1 MALWKWAS
9 IQSSN
14 STPTMPEGMMAA
26 MTLNHSCHVCFFS
39 PSVFRG
45 ENGLSLWKNR
55 TITARIAPSWMTT
68 SNMLRNSSETFR
80 VMNSFSKIRCPVEE
94 IGSHSVTPSTMPKST
109 AFNSSIKSVSFF
121 QFKESMNKSL
131 SEPSS
136 GEKSLAV
143 SSRRFVH
150 GFLGQHQPLPG
161 FPPLSYPQS
170 AGFSSA
176 TCPFINW
183 GGSLYNLFT
192 RKRKFSL

>member
-1 MALWKWAS
+1 METTVALWKWAS

-80 VMNSFSKIRCPVEE
+80 VMNSFSKIKCPVEE

-121 QFKESMNKSL
+121 QFKAAPTAPRFSAPIIPAKRRIFKCNLSVHKLGWKSL
-131 SEPSS
+131 Q
-136 GEKSLAV
+136 
-143 SSRRFVH
+143 FVH
-150 GFLGQHQPLPG
+150 
-161 FPPLSYPQS
+161 
-170 AGFSSA
+170 
-176 TCPFINW
+176 
-183 GGSLYNLFT
+183 
-192 RKRKFSL
+192 